1 MNVKLE
7 KSIVK
12 PKRSKLT
19 GNLYEPE
26 WFTKYGRFLEQY
38 PWDTIIVHRPYKF
51 KLTEYRADKLYQR
64 ILNANLGI
72 KYLWYAL
79 EKDRYNWV
87 HAHLLT
93 CQGDNPLHPNRHD
106 IAKAIKR
113 SVSEIRYFDHPDSQ
127 QAISHY
133 SSKSIAHDNVM
144 GYGFL
149 YNQNL

>member
-1 MNVKLE
+1 MNIKLE
-7 KSIVK
+7 RSIVK

-38 PWDTIIVHRPYKF
+38 PWDTVIVHRPYKV
-51 KLTEYRADKLYQR
+51 KLNEYNAER
-64 ILNANLGI
+64 IYNKILKAKLGI
-72 KYLWYAL
+72 EYLLYAL
-79 EKDRYNWV
+79 ELDRDYNWV
-87 HAHLLT
+87 HSHILT

-113 SVSEIRYFDHPDSQ
+113 SVSEIKYFDHPESQ
-127 QAISHY
+127 QAIAHY
-133 SSKSIAHDNVM
+133 CSKSISHKNII

-149 YNQNL
+149 YK